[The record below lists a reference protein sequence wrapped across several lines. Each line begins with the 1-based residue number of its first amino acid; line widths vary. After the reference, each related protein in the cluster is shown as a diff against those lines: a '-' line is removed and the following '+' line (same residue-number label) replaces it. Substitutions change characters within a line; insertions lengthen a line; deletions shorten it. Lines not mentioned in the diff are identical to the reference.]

1 MAPPKKPNGP
11 MVRRMIQLEPDDV
24 ERLAR
29 VTERLGEGSDAS
41 TIRRLIREADAELV
55 LTVQP
60 VPPSPMAWPSGVLME
75 PWHTSDPS
83 LTLGSVAVSVKPAAA
98 FKPHPKP
105 NAGKTSKGRK

>member
-41 TIRRLIREADAELV
+41 TIRRLIREADAPARLAAP
-55 LTVQP
+55 LR
-60 VPPSPMAWPSGVLME
+60 
-75 PWHTSDPS
+75 
-83 LTLGSVAVSVKPAAA
+83 VKPVQRAPKPVETAARV
-98 FKPHPKP
+98 FGHPKP

>member
-41 TIRRLIREADAELV
+41 TIRRLIREADAVPVTVALV
-55 LTVQP
+55 DGFTGKVVRVTRSGNAP
-60 VPPSPMAWPSGVLME
+60 VVRMGAPV
-75 PWHTSDPS
+75 
-83 LTLGSVAVSVKPAAA
+83 

-105 NAGKTSKGRK
+105 NAGKTTKGRK